1 MGVGFISEKRH
12 PTTRSWSLIN
22 GRLAA
27 RLATASARQSAKDRM
42 PEGRRCERGQGR
54 WPLFPV
60 VFKNAGLRIDWL
72 GHGRLARFRLIR
84 NYGGCHGNSSR
95 KLRKLPETPE
105 TPHHEFPRISQERG
119 QEAARPRMAPPHQ
132 PSNRC
137 CRRTFSIG
145 RGFLGL
151 GGVRRR
157 AFCETLRRGCS
168 FLRRSRAG
176 L

>member
-12 PTTRSWSLIN
+12 PTARSWSLIN

-54 WPLFPV
+54 WPWFPV

-84 NYGGCHGNSSR
+84 NYGGCPGNSR
-95 KLRKLPETPE
+95 KLPGNSFWGAVHTVTNFVTNFLITNF
-105 TPHHEFPRISQERG
+105 HEFHKS
-119 QEAARPRMAPPHQ
+119 AARRPLGRAWRRPT
-132 PSNRC
+132 NRLPGAAEEL
-137 CRRTFSIG
+137 FQLAAD
-145 RGFLGL
+145 F
-151 GGVRRR
+151 
-157 AFCETLRRGCS
+157 
-168 FLRRSRAG
+168 
-176 L
+176 